1 MSTRR
6 PYLLRIILR
15 RLETFAVSSAS
26 VALDGVA
33 LPPELFLS
41 ITVFNLRDSVSAVV
55 LLLCALAPLLIPLAE
70 LSVPAFEASISS
82 FSAGDCDGIALFDAA
97 TPLFATAS

>member
-15 RLETFAVSSAS
+15 RLETFAVSSTS
-26 VALDGVA
+26 VALDGA
-33 LPPELFLS
+33 AFPPELFLS
-41 ITVFNLRDSVSAVV
+41 ITVFSLRDSVSAVV
-55 LLLCALAPLLIPLAE
+55 LLCALAPLLIPLAE

-82 FSAGDCDGIALFDAA
+82 FSAGDYDGIALFEAA
-97 TPLFATAS
+97 APLLATAS